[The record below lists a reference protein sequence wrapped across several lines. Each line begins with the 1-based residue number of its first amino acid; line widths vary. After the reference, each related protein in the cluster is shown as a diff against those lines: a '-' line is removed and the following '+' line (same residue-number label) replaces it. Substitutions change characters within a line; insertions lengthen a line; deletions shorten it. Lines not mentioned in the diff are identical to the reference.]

1 MTADATVFVVDDEWV
16 VCKVVSLLIE
26 SAGLDVQT
34 FPSAEAF
41 LAHDLPD
48 RPSCLVLDI
57 HMPGMSGLDLQEEL
71 NRAGQRIPIIFITGH
86 GDAGTR
92 DRALKAGA
100 VDFLQKPFQDQ
111 ELLDAIHCALKA
123 VLLQATVV
131 EGGVLL
137 TKTA

>member
-16 VCKVVSLLIE
+16 VLKVLSLLIE

-41 LAHDLPD
+41 LVHDLPD

-57 HMPGMSGLDLQEEL
+57 RMPGMSGLDLQEEP

-111 ELLDAIHCALKA
+111 ELLDAIHGALEAAK
-123 VLLQATVV
+123 
-131 EGGVLL
+131 GG
-137 TKTA
+137 